1 MLFSSI
7 CVSLLPKMG
16 NSIVLVLLAARF
28 VLAAINFDGSQA
40 LWASENDASPIG
52 VLDTYISDQY
62 GTLLSIPM
70 LSKFMSKEK
79 S

>member
-1 MLFSSI
+1 MLTN
-7 CVSLLPKMG
+7 MR

-28 VLAAINFDGSQA
+28 VLAAINIDGSQA

-52 VLDTYISDQY
+52 VLDTYIPDQH

-70 LSKFMSKEK
+70 LSKVMSKEK